1 VPPARRRATV
11 WTTSIASHEAHSE
24 GVEEV
29 RRFLAL
35 AVVAAVSAAG
45 VPSTARPAVPETSR
59 LVGTA
64 FNTNLQP
71 LPNATVQIRDLQTGA
86 IVGSTIS
93 GDRGEFTLIDLAPG
107 SYIIEIVNAA
117 GAVQGMT
124 TPFSIGTAPLVS
136 MSVVSVSQ
144 GLVESGGHA
153 GFSLFGLGHVTSLA
167 VLGAAGAAGVA
178 AVVATRPNASPSR

>member
-1 VPPARRRATV
+1 MRK
-11 WTTSIASHEAHSE
+11 
-24 GVEEV
+24 
-29 RRFLAL
+29 FLAL
-35 AVVAAVSAAG
+35 AIVAAVSAAT
-45 VPSTARPAVPETSR
+45 VPSTAQPAVPGTSR

-64 FNTNLQP
+64 FNTTLQP
-71 LPNATVQIRDLQTGA
+71 LPNAAVQIRNLQTGEV
-86 IVGSTIS
+86 VGSTIS
-93 GDRGEFTLIDLAPG
+93 GDRGEFTFIDLPPG
-107 SYIIEIVNAA
+107 SYIIEIVNSA

-153 GFSLFGLGHVTSLA
+153 GFSLFGLGHVASLA

-178 AVVATRPNASPSR
+178 AVVATRPDASPSK